1 MEIVVTIVIFTLLLL
16 IFIPVPDCQLYVAEL
31 LCHCFV
37 KWLQFSPIL
46 INPLFLHL
54 LVKLG
59 TIFQHFQIHS
69 IDCLYFLL
77 QNGIFCFE
85 IVSMLPAEDV
95 SQFFKHSCHELT
107 DFFEGVLVSDFVVL
121 HHRVFSLKRAQSVS
135 YIILCQKSLFIK
147 LCPTY
152 PFLWIIL
159 QHSFNHFL
167 NLYWYAFVAVL

>member
-1 MEIVVTIVIFTLLLL
+1 MEIVVAIVIFVPLLF
-16 IFIPVPDCQLYVAEL
+16 IFIPVSDCQLYVAEL

-37 KWLQFSPIL
+37 KWLQLSPIL
-46 INPLFLHL
+46 INPLFLYL
-54 LVKLG
+54 LVELG
-59 TIFQHFQIHS
+59 TIFKQFQIDS

-85 IVSMLPAEDV
+85 IVSMLSAEDV
-95 SQFFKHSCHELT
+95 SQFFKHSCHEFT
-107 DFFEGVLVSDFVVL
+107 DFLKRMLVSDFVVL

-159 QHSFNHFL
+159 QHPFNHFL
-167 NLYWYAFVAVL
+167 NLYGYVFVAVL